1 MSKTSY
7 RLCGIAVVSVA
18 LFFCGAAVRAE
29 NRITILCDAFGRKG
43 DLKQDWGYSALIE
56 YNGKR
61 ILFDTG
67 DNIAILRAN
76 VERMHIDL
84 THLDAIVISHIHG
97 DHTAGL
103 RYVLELNPKA
113 VLFVPNDGE
122 FKQRE
127 IPRPFLTT
135 TPEPK
140 LEKDHRYFNGDPPQ
154 HIGGWQYYS
163 DVTMTIVKE
172 TTTIMPGVRLIT
184 LTSDKPAFKGLVE
197 VSMVLDTPKGPVVV
211 VGCSHTGI
219 ENIMVAAMSGA
230 PKPDVYM
237 LFGGLHLVQDS
248 EDQING
254 TLDVL
259 EKTNKVQRIAVGHC
273 TGERAFYLIQQ
284 RWGKNDEYAGLGE
297 TLTF

>member
-1 MSKTSY
+1 MTRRTFS
-7 RLCGIAVVSVA
+7 IALVFLG
-18 LFFCGAAVRAE
+18 LFVFGAEVRAE
-29 NRITILCDAFGRKG
+29 NRITILNDAFGRKA

-67 DNIAILRAN
+67 DNIAIFRAN
-76 VERMHIDL
+76 VEQMHVDL
-84 THLDAIVISHIHG
+84 SHLDAIVISHIHG

-103 RYVLELNPKA
+103 RYVLGLNPKA

-122 FKQRE
+122 FLQRE

-135 TPEPK
+135 TPEPA
-140 LEKDHRYFNGDPPQ
+140 LAKDHRYFNGDPPQ
-154 HIGGWQYYS
+154 HIPGWQYYS
-163 DVTMTIVKE
+163 DVKMTVVKQAM
-172 TTTIMPGVRLIT
+172 TVMPGVRLVT
-184 LTSDKPAFKGLVE
+184 LVSDKPAFKGLVE

-211 VGCSHTGI
+211 VGCSHPGI
-219 ENIMVAAMSGA
+219 ENIMVAAVSGA

-248 EDQING
+248 DAQISG